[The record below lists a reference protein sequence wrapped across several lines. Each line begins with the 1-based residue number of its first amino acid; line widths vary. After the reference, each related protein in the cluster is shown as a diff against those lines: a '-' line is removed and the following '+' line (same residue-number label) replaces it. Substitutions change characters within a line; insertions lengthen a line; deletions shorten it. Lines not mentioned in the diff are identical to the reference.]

1 MSTLSIIILVT
12 LVIGFISRVVKLY
25 KLTHRALYYER
36 LNKNTK
42 STMTHSTYASVRGI
56 CLSCVCFFVII
67 PVFLFIKTS
76 WWIPIVAII
85 SGLTIGNL
93 IGLLVEKLFCLP
105 NHTTI
110 DNSFVDLNA
119 MELNMNDGLLFRRT
133 VLLMFVYSI
142 ISIVLSLRI
151 ILFLKL

>member
-93 IGLLVEKLFCLP
+93 IGLLVEKLCCLP

-151 ILFLKL
+151 ILFF

>member
-12 LVIGFISRVVKLY
+12 LVIGFISRVVKLN
-25 KLTHRALYYER
+25 KLTHRALYYGS

-93 IGLLVEKLFCLP
+93 IGSLVEKLFSLP
-105 NHTTI
+105 THTTI

-119 MELNMNDGLLFRRT
+119 MELNMNDGVLLRRT
-133 VLLMFVYSI
+133 VLLMWIYSI
-142 ISIVLSLRI
+142 MSIVLSLI
-151 ILFLKL
+151 IIFAV